1 MKSFGKWIVKRRV
14 FVLIFSLVLLIPSLM
29 GILGTRI
36 NYDILTYL
44 PQSMDTVRGQDILLE
59 DFGKGAFSLVM
70 VEGMPE
76 REAARLKKDLE
87 TVEHVD
93 SVIWYDSLFDEAVPM
108 EMLPEKYYDI
118 FNQGDTTLMAVFFD
132 TSTSSDE
139 TIEAIGEVREVA
151 GETCFVSGMSA
162 LVTDLKGLCER
173 EEPVY
178 VGLAVLLAVIVL
190 AVFMDSLLLPIL
202 FLVSIG
208 IAIVYNLGTNYFFGE
223 ISYITKALAS
233 VLQLGVT
240 MDYSIFLW
248 NSYKEEKLRNGG
260 DGESA
265 MAEAIA
271 GTITSV
277 VGSSV
282 TTIAGFIALCFMTF
296 TLGRDL
302 GLVMAKGV
310 VFGVVGC
317 VTTLPALILLFD
329 RLITKTSHK
338 VLMPDIHGLASGL
351 MRHFRWGL
359 AIFLILLVP
368 AFYGY
373 VKAPLYYDFTGVMP
387 KDMECI
393 IANTKLKEEFDV
405 SSTHMALVDS
415 GLSGKEATAM
425 LAEMERV
432 DGVRMALGLN
442 SLIGS
447 DIPEEILPDS
457 VREILKTERY
467 QLILI
472 SSEYTVSTDEV
483 NEQIDRLNRI
493 LKAYDPEGMLIG
505 EAPCTKDL
513 IGVTDRDFKVVDA
526 VSILSIFV
534 IIALVLKSA
543 SLPVILVA
551 VIEFAV
557 FVNLGLPYYTDTELP
572 FIAPICL
579 STIQLGATVDYAILM
594 TTRYKQERRRGKE
607 KEEAIQIALETS
619 IPSIVVSALSF
630 FAATFGVAV
639 YSNIDMIQSL
649 CSLMARGA
657 LVSMVS
663 VIGIMPGMYRVFDG
677 LICRTS
683 RGFGKKEKKEE
694 NHYVAI

>member
-1 MKSFGKWIVKRRV
+1 MDMKSFGKWIVKHRV
-14 FVLIFSLVLLIPSLM
+14 FVLIVSFLLLIPSVM
-29 GILGTRI
+29 GALGTRI

-44 PQSMDTVRGQDILLE
+44 PKSMDTVKGQDILLE

-76 REAARLKKDLE
+76 KDVIRLKKELE

-93 SVIWYDSLFDEAVPM
+93 SIVWYDTLFDGSVPM
-108 EMLPEKYYDI
+108 EMLPEAYYDR
-118 FNQGDTTLMAVFFD
+118 FNQGDITLMAVFFD
-132 TSTSSDE
+132 TSTSADE
-139 TIEAIGEVREVA
+139 TIEAVSELRRVA
-151 GETCFVSGMSA
+151 GENCFVSGMSA
-162 LVTDLKGLCER
+162 LVTDLKDLCER

-202 FLVSIG
+202 FLTSIG
-208 IAIVYNLGTNYFFGE
+208 IAILYNLGTNYFFGE

-248 NSYKEEKLRNGG
+248 NSYKEERQRNGG
-260 DGESA
+260 DREDA

-277 VGSSV
+277 VGSSI

-296 TLGRDL
+296 TLGKDL

-310 VFGVVGC
+310 LFGVLGC
-317 VTTLPALILLFD
+317 VTTLPALILWFD
-329 RLITKTSHK
+329 RAITKTSHK
-338 VLMPDIHGLASGL
+338 VLMPNIHGLASGL
-351 MRHFRWGL
+351 MKHFKWGL
-359 AIFLILLVP
+359 AIFLALLIP
-368 AFYGY
+368 ALYGY

-393 IANTKLKEEFDV
+393 IANTKLKDTFDV
-405 SSTHMALVDS
+405 SSTHMALVDA
-415 GLSGKEATAM
+415 GLSGKEASAM
-425 LAEMERV
+425 LDEMEEV

-447 DIPEEILPDS
+447 EIPEEMLPDS
-457 VREILKTERY
+457 LREILKTDRY

-483 NEQIDRLNRI
+483 NEQIDELNAI
-493 LKAYDPEGMLIG
+493 LKAYDSEGMLIG

-526 VSILSIFV
+526 ISIVSIFV
-534 IIALVLKSA
+534 IIALVLKSF

-557 FVNLGLPYYTDTELP
+557 FVNLGLPYYTNTELP

-594 TTRYKQERRRGKE
+594 TTRYKHERYQGQEKR
-607 KEEAIQIALETS
+607 EAIRIALESS

-639 YSNIDMIQSL
+639 YSNIDIIKSL

-663 VIGIMPGMYRVFDG
+663 VIVIMPGMYQLFDG

-683 RGFGKKEKKEE
+683 KGFVKKER
-694 NHYVAI
+694 